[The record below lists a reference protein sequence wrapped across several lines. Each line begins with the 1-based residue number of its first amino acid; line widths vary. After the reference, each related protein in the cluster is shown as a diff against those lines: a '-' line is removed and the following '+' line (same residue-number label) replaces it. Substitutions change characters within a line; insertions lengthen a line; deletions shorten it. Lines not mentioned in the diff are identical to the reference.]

1 MKNDFFPKR
10 FLQFKL
16 EGFCLFVCFLQGTR
30 NVPPLFI
37 VEELVSFSLII
48 KVFLSLVFH
57 ISQQFSYLYPISLYR
72 QESRGI
78 MKASQF
84 LNFLFQNGSIAIYVV
99 TKLDS

>member
-1 MKNDFFPKR
+1 MTFFPRDSYNLNWK
-10 FLQFKL
+10 
-16 EGFCLFVCFLQGTR
+16 GFVCLFVFLQGTR

-57 ISQQFSYLYPISLYR
+57 ISQQFSYLYTISLYR